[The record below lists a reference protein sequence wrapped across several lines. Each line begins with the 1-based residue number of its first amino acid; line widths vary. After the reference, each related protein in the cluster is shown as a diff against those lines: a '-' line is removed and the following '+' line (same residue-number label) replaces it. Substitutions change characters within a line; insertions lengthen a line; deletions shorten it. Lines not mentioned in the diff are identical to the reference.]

1 MKTEK
6 FKNIFE
12 GLKIAYGQY
21 QKGEVAAN
29 GDKQKG
35 KAFIVRKN
43 VSDDLWE
50 NHLQGKGPAL
60 GIIPIREDN
69 TCRWGC
75 IDIDSYNFDH
85 GSLIQSIRNLN
96 LPLIVCRSK
105 SGGAHVFL
113 FTTEFISAALMQQT
127 LKKIAKVLGYEGSE
141 IFPKQTEILV
151 ERGDTGNF
159 LNLPYYNETKGLR
172 YAIDDSG
179 SSCTLEEFYKLYDVY
194 ACTEEQVKQIKIEEK
209 KIEEAFPAGP
219 PCLNK
224 LASTGFGEGSRNN
237 ALFNIAVYYK
247 QAHPDSWEDKI
258 VEANLKYMEPKLS
271 NSEVQQL
278 IKSVNRKGYDKY
290 RCKDAPINA
299 VCQSGLCRTKRFGV
313 GFGEEEMPLLGNLTK
328 YKSTPP
334 QWFLDV
340 DGTRIELKS
349 EQLYSPP
356 LFALACLDQANL
368 VVPVPKAKDW
378 KQFFLK
384 PMMNNLQEVEPLESL
399 DPTNQLTG
407 LLQDWTTNRQSAR
420 TMDDVFNKLPFTDEN
435 KEFTYFRMDDFYAF
449 LKKNNWE
456 MDKIKTGNLIKR
468 LDEVFISEERV
479 RIKKQ
484 QPRLIK
490 IKTMKQTEASVSK
503 VEYHK
508 EVY

>member
-1 MKTEK
+1 MK
-6 FKNIFE
+6 FKSIFE

-21 QKGEVAAN
+21 QKGERGEN
-29 GDKQKG
+29 GKQKG
-35 KAFIVRKN
+35 KAFIVRKQIT
-43 VSDDLWE
+43 DDLWK
-50 NHLQGKGPAL
+50 NHIEGKGAAL
-60 GIIPIREDN
+60 GIIPITESN
-69 TCRWGC
+69 TCKWGC
-75 IDIDSYNFDH
+75 IDIDEY
-85 GSLIQSIRNLN
+85 NLN
-96 LPLIVCRSK
+96 HHDLISRIRDFGFPLIVCRSK
-105 SGGAHVFL
+105 SGGAHIFL
-113 FTTEFISAALMQQT
+113 FTREFISAALMQQT
-127 LKKIAKVLGYEGSE
+127 LKRIAKVLGYEGCE

-159 LNLPYYNETKGLR
+159 LNLPYYNGTKGLR
-172 YAIDDSG
+172 YAINDSG
-179 SSCTLEEFYKLYDVY
+179 SSCTLEEFYELYDVC
-194 ACTEEQVKQIKIEEK
+194 ACTRQEVEKIKVEEK

-224 LASTGFGEGSRNN
+224 LASVGFGEGSRNN

-258 VEANLKYMEPKLS
+258 VEANLKYMDPKLS

-313 GFGEEEMPLLGNLTK
+313 GYGEEEMPVLGNLTK
-328 YKSTPP
+328 YKSSPP

-340 DGTRIELKS
+340 SGTRIELKS

-378 KQFFLK
+378 KQYFLK
-384 PMMNNLQEVEPLESL
+384 PMMQNLQEVEPLESL
-399 DPTNQLTG
+399 DPINQLTG
-407 LLQDWTTNRQSAR
+407 LLQDWTTNRQAAR
-420 TMDDVFNKLPFTDEN
+420 TMDDVLNKLPFTDEN

-449 LKKNNWE
+449 CKKNNWD

-468 LDEVFISEERV
+468 LDETFVSEERV

-490 IKTMKQTEASVSK
+490 IKTMKQTEAYVSK

-508 EVY
+508 EAF